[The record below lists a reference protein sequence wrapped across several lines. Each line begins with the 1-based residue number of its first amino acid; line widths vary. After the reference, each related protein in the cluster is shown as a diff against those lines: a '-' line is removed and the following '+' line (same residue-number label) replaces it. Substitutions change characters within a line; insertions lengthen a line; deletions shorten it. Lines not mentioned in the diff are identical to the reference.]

1 MPTDGPG
8 EYEIG
13 YKKPPVA
20 SRFQKG
26 NNANP
31 RGRPRSQSRGA
42 GVLAAVLQRALDETA
57 VDGNGRRRRR
67 SKREIV
73 IRRLVEK
80 STGADLAATKLLFD
94 LLGKADPSAL
104 AADPAAAD
112 PLGGDALSLL
122 KHKLARLARARS
134 AAAPT
139 VAGSAIRSRRPARPH
154 RPARPLLGLLDPTDP
169 QSGG

>member
-1 MPTDGPG
+1 MPTDGSD

-31 RGRPRSQSRGA
+31 RGRPRSQSQGA

-112 PLGGDALSLL
+112 PLGGDALALL

-134 AAAPT
+134 ATPPPAAPT
-139 VAGSAIRSRRPARPH
+139 ADPPSAPAEMPDPANPPDRSSLP
-154 RPARPLLGLLDPTDP
+154 DPN
-169 QSGG
+169 